1 MPGSKQACPKSA
13 ACWSPRTPETGT
25 PSSTADAGP
34 RSASAAA
41 PKRPAD
47 GRTSGR
53 VCTGTPKRSHSSGGP
68 GQGRRIEQ
76 QGAAGVGRVGGVGAA
91 RRPAGEVPQDPGV
104 DGAEGEAR
112 VAGRQ
117 GELAGAQQPGRLG
130 GAEVRVEDEPRRLAH
145 EGQVAGAGQLGAQGR
160 RAAVLPDDG
169 PVQRLPGR
177 AVEGHEGL
185 ALVGDADGRHG
196 VAGLR
201 PGGRRPRPGWPAPRP
216 RSRRGRARPSPGGG
230 SAGSARGRRRR
241 RPGPARRR
249 RGHARR
255 SCPHRWRRPWPWGA
269 DANGSRGTGVVG
281 PGPAAL
287 PAQTIANGP

>member
-25 PSSTADAGP
+25 PSRTAAAAP
-34 RSASAAA
+34 RSAERGGAETA
-41 PKRPAD
+41 
-47 GRTSGR
+47 GRRAHLGQG
-53 VCTGTPKRSHSSGGP
+53 VQGHPEEVAQLGGP
-68 GQGRRIEQ
+68 GEGRRIEQ
-76 QGAAGVGRVGGVGAA
+76 QGAAGVGGVGGVGAPD
-91 RRPAGEVPQDPGV
+91 RPAGEVPQDPGV

-117 GELAGAQQPGRLG
+117 REVAGAQQPGRLG
-130 GAEVRVEDEPRRLAH
+130 GAEVRVEHQTGPLAH
-145 EGQVAGAGQLGAQGR
+145 ERQVAGAGELGAHR
-160 RAAVLPDDG
+160 RGAAVLPDDG

-177 AVEGHEGL
+177 AVEGDEGL

-196 VAGLR
+196 VAGL
-201 PGGRRPRPGWPAPRP
+201 GAGERRPRPGWPARRP
-216 RSRRGRARPSPGGG
+216 RSRRGRARPSRDGG

-249 RGHARR
+249 RGRARR

-269 DANGSRGTGVVG
+269 DANGSRGPGVVG
-281 PGPAAL
+281 QGPAGL